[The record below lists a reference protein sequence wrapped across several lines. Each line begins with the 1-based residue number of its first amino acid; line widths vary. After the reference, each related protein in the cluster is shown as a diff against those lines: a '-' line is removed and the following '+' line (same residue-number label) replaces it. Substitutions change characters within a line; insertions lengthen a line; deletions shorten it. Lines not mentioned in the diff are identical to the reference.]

1 MRAFGSRRKAIT
13 LLAFLAFSAAIL
25 PSAEASRPQSG
36 TPVTGG
42 AVPEN
47 EDYVIGPQNVIQ
59 VKIFGEAATNQ
70 IYRVDEGGNI
80 NHALVGRVNLA
91 GKTVAE
97 AEKIME
103 EKLSGD
109 YIVNP
114 HVTIF
119 VLEFSRFSILGE
131 VQRPGTYEITGHV
144 SVLEA
149 ISMAGGFTRVANSRG
164 VRIIRKA
171 EGKEQTIDID
181 TTEITDQGK
190 LSSEVSIQ
198 ADDVIVVSKS
208 FF

>member
-1 MRAFGSRRKAIT
+1 MRASGSRRKAF
-13 LLAFLAFSAAIL
+13 LLAIFAAFLLWPHA
-25 PSAEASRPQSG
+25 AEAVRDSVR
-36 TPVTGG
+36 TGA
-42 AVPEN
+42 AVPET
-47 EDYVIGPQNVIQ
+47 EDYVIGPQNVLQI
-59 VKIFGEAATNQ
+59 KIFGESATNQ
-70 IYRVDEGGNI
+70 IYRVDESGLI
-80 NHALVGRVNLA
+80 NHALIGRVGLA
-91 GKTVAE
+91 GKTVAQ

-119 VLEFSRFSILGE
+119 VLEFSRFSIMGE

-144 SVLEA
+144 SLMEA

-164 VRIIRKA
+164 VRIIRKS
-171 EGKEQTIDID
+171 EGKEKTIDVD
-181 TTEITDQGK
+181 TTDITDRGQ
-190 LSSEVSIQ
+190 LTAEVSIQ